1 MSKIFF
7 LQKNN
12 ARPKIHN
19 STKHAIYKHITHMQD
34 KQSNKT
40 SKHID
45 RTRFPMLFNIKIF
58 HLICIYSYIITHI
71 ILIEDAGGWTCI

>member
-34 KQSNKT
+34 KVI
-40 SKHID
+40 KHQN
-45 RTRFPMLFNIKIF
+45 TLTEPVFLCY
-58 HLICIYSYIITHI
+58 LT
-71 ILIEDAGGWTCI
+71 